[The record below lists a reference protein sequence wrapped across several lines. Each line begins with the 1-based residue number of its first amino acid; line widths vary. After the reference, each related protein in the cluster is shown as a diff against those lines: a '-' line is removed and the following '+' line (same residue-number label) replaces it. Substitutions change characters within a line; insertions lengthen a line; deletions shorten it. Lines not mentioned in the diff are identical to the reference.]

1 MKKVFYLAV
10 LALVVLCSA
19 CKEEY
24 TTPINPLAISLF
36 APGGNDTY
44 YEYADARSNEEPNFT
59 VKVTDYSEYTN
70 TCSERKVYSQA
81 ITYKLGGDNCTVYS
95 NSCTE
100 DNTAYIKV
108 NVPHVGTISLTMD
121 AEGKCQEW
129 SNYEVLASYD
139 VNGVS
144 YPKVHKFDYEIGTD
158 VYHFFYAEN
167 VGLIWVY
174 DKQQKVSMKLIGH
187 QIYS

>member
-10 LALVVLCSA
+10 VALVVLCTG

-36 APGGNDTY
+36 APAGNGSTF
-44 YEYADARSNEEPNFT
+44 EYADARSNSEPTFT
-59 VKVTDYSEYTN
+59 VTVSDFSDYTN

-81 ITYKLGGDNCTVYS
+81 ITYKLGGETCTVYS
-95 NSCTE
+95 PSCIE
-100 DNTAYIKV
+100 DNLAYIKV
-108 NVPHVGTISLTMD
+108 NVPHVGVIEINMD
-121 AEGKCQEW
+121 AEGKSTNW
-129 SNYEVLASYD
+129 TNYEKLNSYD

-144 YPKVHKFDYEIGTD
+144 YPDVHKFDYEIGTD

-167 VGLIWVY
+167 IGLIWVY
-174 DKQQKVSMKLIGH
+174 DNQQKVSMKLIGNNILH
-187 QIYS
+187 